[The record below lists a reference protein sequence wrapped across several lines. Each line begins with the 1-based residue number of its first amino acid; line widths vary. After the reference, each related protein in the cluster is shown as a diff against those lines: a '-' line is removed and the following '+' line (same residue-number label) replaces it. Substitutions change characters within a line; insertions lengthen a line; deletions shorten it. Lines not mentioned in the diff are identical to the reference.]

1 MARLALARLVGDLR
15 SSHRAHRAHRRTAA
29 VAVLACALAVLAPT
43 LPPQS
48 AGAVSQATVQAQIDT
63 LSSKIATLDE
73 EYNQA
78 EIHLQQVQAQINDD
92 KALSAKAQG
101 TRAELVQV
109 ASQQAAAFYKVGAPT
124 VLEAFLSS
132 KDLKEFNQRM
142 ELITQVSSWESGI
155 ITKLQIADQRAQNAG
170 TVLASALNQAQ
181 AISAQLASERSN
193 LKTQLASEQV
203 LLGQINAASRTAAAR
218 AAAARAAQVQARL
231 TAATASAANLPALPT
246 SGAAGAALRVAMEQ
260 IGKPYLWAGAGPGSF
275 DCSGLTMF
283 AYRAAGISLP
293 HSAAAQYYSEPHVAR
308 SQLQPGDLVFYGS
321 PIHHVGIYVG
331 NGMMVH
337 APETGELV
345 QVAPLQ
351 GDYVG
356 AARPGV

>member
-1 MARLALARLVGDLR
+1 M
-15 SSHRAHRAHRRTAA
+15 
-29 VAVLACALAVLAPT
+29 LAPN
-43 LPPQS
+43 LPTRP
-48 AGAVSQATVQAQIDT
+48 AGAVTQAQVQAQIDR
-63 LSSKIATLDE
+63 LSSEIATLDE
-73 EYNQA
+73 QYNQA
-78 EIHLQQVQAQINDD
+78 EIHLQQVQAQIADD
-92 KALSAKAQG
+92 KAFSSKAA
-101 TRAELVQV
+101 TSRAQLVQV
-109 ASQQAAAFYKVGAPT
+109 ASQQAAAIYKVGAPS

-142 ELITQVSSWESGI
+142 ELITQVSSWEQGI

-170 TVLASALNQAQ
+170 TALNSALAQAQ
-181 AISAQLASERSN
+181 SISAQLASERSN
-193 LKTQLASEQV
+193 LKSQLDSEQV
-203 LLGQINAASRTAAAR
+203 LLGQVNAATRQAAAQ
-218 AAAARAAQVQARL
+218 AAAARADQVRARL
-231 TAATASAANLPALPT
+231 TASVSAATAHLPALPT
-246 SGAAGAALRVAMEQ
+246 SGAAGAALQSAMAQ
-260 IGKPYLWAGAGPGSF
+260 IGKPYVWAGSGPNTF

-283 AYRAAGISLP
+283 AYGHAGISLP
-293 HSAAAQYYSEPHVAR
+293 HSAAAQYSSEPHVSR
-308 SQLQPGDLVFYGS
+308 SNLEPGDLVFFGS